1 MLDGIRNG
9 AKGPTGKIIVG
20 VLVLSF
26 GLFGVSSVVPLVFGG
41 KAPVTVNGDDI
52 SANEIAQRVQ
62 QERQQ
67 LLQQLGG
74 EIDPS
79 MITEAM
85 VRPQVVERLI
95 QQRLIA
101 QAASNADFAMS
112 SDSVDRI
119 LARET
124 AFQTEGRFDPQTFS
138 RIAAQQG
145 MSPTQLRDAIA
156 ASEVTNQWVTGLQ
169 QTEFV
174 LPYQVEQYGE
184 YSNQQRDIEYAIL
197 QPDDYLADVT
207 VSDDEIAQY
216 YDLNQGDFTT
226 AEQVSAEY
234 VIYPRAR
241 LEAGVEPT
249 EDELQQAY
257 DAYVAAEGGDAE
269 RTIAHILITADDRSA
284 EEARELAETVQAR
297 AQEEAFEELANT
309 YSDDPGSAAFGG
321 DLGVFQTGVF
331 GDDFEQA
338 VLALNQVGDITPIIE
353 TEFGYHV
360 IKLTS
365 LENDPMPSFEG
376 MQDDLRAQLLERGV
390 GMQLS
395 VVRDEI
401 ANIAFS
407 SLDLSELAET
417 FDLTVET
424 TGLFSR
430 EGGSGMLANAEVVAA
445 AFSDAVLNE
454 DQNSDV
460 VVLDDSSLL
469 VLRKAAYEAPGSLPL
484 AEVEDEIRGTLQNEK
499 ASTLAE
505 AEAERIFAALD
516 ASETPN
522 MSLERRSG
530 VTRFTDD
537 LSDSIMNAIFRA
549 AVPEEGEQTPF
560 LANTN
565 AGWAVGQ
572 VVGVHAGEVDDAER
586 AQVEQFLRQTA
597 RNSAVESAYGDLR
610 EQATIRIR

>member
-297 AQEEAFEELANT
+297 AQEEAFE
-309 YSDDPGSAAFGG
+309 
-321 DLGVFQTGVF
+321 
-331 GDDFEQA
+331 
-338 VLALNQVGDITPIIE
+338 
-353 TEFGYHV
+353 
-360 IKLTS
+360 
-365 LENDPMPSFEG
+365 
-376 MQDDLRAQLLERGV
+376 
-390 GMQLS
+390 
-395 VVRDEI
+395 
-401 ANIAFS
+401 
-407 SLDLSELAET
+407 
-417 FDLTVET
+417 
-424 TGLFSR
+424 
-430 EGGSGMLANAEVVAA
+430 
-445 AFSDAVLNE
+445 
-454 DQNSDV
+454 
-460 VVLDDSSLL
+460 
-469 VLRKAAYEAPGSLPL
+469 
-484 AEVEDEIRGTLQNEK
+484 
-499 ASTLAE
+499 
-505 AEAERIFAALD
+505 
-516 ASETPN
+516 
-522 MSLERRSG
+522 
-530 VTRFTDD
+530 
-537 LSDSIMNAIFRA
+537 
-549 AVPEEGEQTPF
+549 
-560 LANTN
+560 
-565 AGWAVGQ
+565 
-572 VVGVHAGEVDDAER
+572 
-586 AQVEQFLRQTA
+586 
-597 RNSAVESAYGDLR
+597 
-610 EQATIRIR
+610 